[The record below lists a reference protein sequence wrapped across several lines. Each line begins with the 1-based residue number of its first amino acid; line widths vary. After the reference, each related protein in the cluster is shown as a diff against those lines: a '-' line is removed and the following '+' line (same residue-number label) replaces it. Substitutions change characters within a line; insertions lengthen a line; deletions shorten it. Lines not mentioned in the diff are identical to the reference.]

1 MSEVTKAIII
11 TSYLENHFNM
21 KNAVTDGDYVICTD
35 GGYDIALEE
44 GISPNILIGDLD
56 SIKSKIPEHLPVLRF
71 NPVKDYTDLQL
82 SLDHAVSKGADTVEI
97 WGGIGGRLD
106 QTVANLQLLSRY
118 SKEFSSLLLRDG
130 ANEAKVLSPNRETY
144 ITPREGWYFSLF
156 SLSRESTGVIIR
168 NAAYELEESTLTSD
182 FPLGV
187 SNEFTKNKNAVI
199 SYESGTLLLIL
210 SRK

>member
-11 TSYLENHFNM
+11 TSYLENDFNM

-44 GISPNILIGDLD
+44 GITPNILIGDLD
-56 SIKSKIPEHLPVLRF
+56 SINSKIPEHLPVLRF

-130 ANEAKVLSPNRETY
+130 ANEAKVLSPDRETY

-156 SLSRESTGVIIR
+156 SLSGESTGVTIR
-168 NAAYELEESTLTSD
+168 NAAYELEGSTLTSD